1 MQVAPQGGFTTTFT
15 PYCHPFPSTSLFF
28 KGLYR
33 PIIRVSP
40 QRDCKDKSL
49 SMYALSA
56 KHEQAFLWSILG
68 AVI

>member
-1 MQVAPQGGFTTTFT
+1 
-15 PYCHPFPSTSLFF
+15 PSTSLFF

-40 QRDCKDKSL
+40 QRDYKDKSL